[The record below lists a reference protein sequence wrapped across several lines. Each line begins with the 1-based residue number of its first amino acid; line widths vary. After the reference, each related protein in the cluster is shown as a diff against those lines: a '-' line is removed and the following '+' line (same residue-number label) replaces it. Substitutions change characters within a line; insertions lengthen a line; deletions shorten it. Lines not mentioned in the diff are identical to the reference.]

1 MENKKI
7 VQLTFNKLYWLGAG
21 LIFLLMALRAWYI
34 PFSHD
39 ETATFFYYIQSGNY
53 LPYKAHVYT
62 NNHVLNSALSHCF
75 YSLFGSHPFVLR
87 LPNLLAFGL
96 LVWGIQRHFIFL
108 KNLGAKLVLSSLFLL
123 SFNFLDI
130 FELCRGYGL
139 SMAFMVWALSY
150 LLHYFKTY
158 NFKSLI
164 YFTIGLQLALAA
176 NLTLLPAIV
185 LLSGILVGF
194 QVIHH
199 LFFTKQNLGLFTLHH
214 LLIGFWLKFTL
225 FYKAQGML
233 DSGSPINYWK
243 TTFSSLIEFVFGSN
257 MPLLQITCIA
267 AALISLILI
276 FYTFKKTPLT
286 LKTSFTPLMVY
297 AFTFFALVLGFW
309 LLNKWGGVNFPED
322 RTALFFYLFFA
333 LAFSFACDVLTFKSG
348 LILSS
353 IIGLSTIT
361 SFVSSYNIRY
371 FSSYFYYT
379 MPTPLFDYLINEQA
393 NSSVPLTIGGS
404 KARELNYAFLNFRK
418 GGVLNPMNVDESIQL
433 HHDYN
438 FALAIEKPYYE
449 PFYEEVM
456 RDEKWNRVLLKRKVP
471 LVRKPLLKIDTL
483 TAIATS
489 AEFKNLLQLRDSAI
503 IRLNLTTNA
512 PLEVEFELY
521 FEKVPAPFNAFLVFS
536 FNDDTNAQYDY
547 RRIPLNWIG
556 TNLSGKTQTFKL
568 TSTHLPKKISEL
580 VVYIWNIGQA
590 DYSITCK
597 RLQLYQLNGKGI
609 NLKVPDSFYPLM
621 GKANGQIQL

>member
-1 MENKKI
+1 MKNKNI
-7 VQLTFNKLYWLGAG
+7 FQLSFNKLYWLAAG
-21 LIFLLMALRAWYI
+21 LIFLLMALRAWCI

-96 LVWGIQRHFIFL
+96 LVWGIQRHFVFL
-108 KNLGAKLVLSSLFLL
+108 KNRGAKLILSSLFLL
-123 SFNFLDI
+123 TFNFLDV

-150 LLHYFKTY
+150 LLHYFKTHD
-158 NFKSLI
+158 FKQLI
-164 YFTIGLQLALAA
+164 YFTIGLHLALAA
-176 NLTLLPAIV
+176 NLTLLPTIV
-185 LLSGILVGF
+185 LLSGVLIGF
-194 QVIHH
+194 QCIHR
-199 LFFTKQNLGLFTLHH
+199 LFLATQNLGLFTLHH

-233 DSGSPINYWK
+233 DAGSPINYWK
-243 TTFSSLIEFVFGSN
+243 TTFSSLIEFIFGSSI
-257 MPLLQITCIA
+257 PLLQITCIV
-267 AALISLILI
+267 AALIIPILV
-276 FYTFKKTPLT
+276 FYAFRKNPLN
-286 LKTSFTPLMVY
+286 LKTSFTPLTVY
-297 AFTFFALVLGFW
+297 AFTFFGLVLSFW
-309 LLNKWGGVNFPED
+309 LLNKLGGVNFPED
-322 RTALFFYLFFA
+322 RTALFFYLFFV
-333 LAFSFACDVLTFKSG
+333 LAFSFACDVLAFK
-348 LILSS
+348 LSLTLS
-353 IIGLSTIT
+353 IIIGLSTLT
-361 SFVSSYNIRY
+361 SFVSSYNTRY
-371 FSSYFYYT
+371 FSSFFYHT
-379 MPTPLFDYLINEQA
+379 MPTQLFDYLINEQA
-393 NSSVPLTIGGS
+393 KSTAPLTIGGS

-433 HHDYN
+433 HNDYN

-483 TAIATS
+483 TTIATPN
-489 AEFKNLLQLRDSAI
+489 EFKNLLQLRDSAI
-503 IRLNLTTNA
+503 ASLNLTADA

-521 FEKVPAPFNAFLVFS
+521 FEKVPTPFNAFLVFS
-536 FNDDTNAQYDY
+536 FNDETNTQYDY

-556 TNLSGKTQTFKL
+556 TNLNGKTQTFKL

-580 VVYIWNIGQA
+580 AVYIWNIEQA
-590 DYSITCK
+590 NYSITCK

-621 GKANGQIQL
+621 GKTNGQIQL